1 MQIARTLHIDR
12 TTTHKK
18 QDPCLCVGRKV
29 SKGLSVRA
37 TMPHLDLVRSRLMRL
52 EHEVASQISRIWCHP
67 PDTKLRSVLLFGG
80 RLSSLSCVFLPPSL
94 PPSLSSSRVLEH
106 NAVVANNNS
115 STTHITTH
123 HAHPNSHPHTLQHT
137 ETMTRTI
144 EHTSHMPAPTHTDTH
159 GHRHGGCQEGAE
171 RACGEDFCS

>member
-1 MQIARTLHIDR
+1 MHIARTLHIDR

-18 QDPCLCVGRKV
+18 QDPCLCVGGGRKV

-80 RLSSLSCVFLPPSL
+80 RLSSLSCVFVPPSL
-94 PPSLSSSRVLEH
+94 PPSLSRLLVFSNTTQLLPTTTAARHTSQH
-106 NAVVANNNS
+106 
-115 STTHITTH
+115 TTHTQTLTH
-123 HAHPNSHPHTLQHT
+123 KPCNTQ
-137 ETMTRTI
+137 R
-144 EHTSHMPAPTHTDTH
+144 
-159 GHRHGGCQEGAE
+159 Q
-171 RACGEDFCS
+171 